1 MSIKVYPQGTLE
13 RKRLGDFCTVLHDIT
28 GGKFEVQDIYFDL
41 GQDWWWTTIV
51 CKDQN
56 YQILNPHQHGA
67 ITRGYEDECLDE
79 EGRVAAAD
87 QACAQALCHG
97 YSPPWTLRSATF
109 PAYAS

>member
-79 EGRVAAAD
+79 IVETYFKLKRQSLELAIRVLD
-87 QACAQALCHG
+87 NKRDN
-97 YSPPWTLRSATF
+97 WKNRR
-109 PAYAS
+109 

>member
-56 YQILNPHQHGA
+56 YQILNPNQHND
-67 ITRGYEDECLDE
+67 IIKGYEDECLE
-79 EGRVAAAD
+79 EIVETYFDIKKLSLKTAMQILENKENAWKNR
-87 QACAQALCHG
+87 
-97 YSPPWTLRSATF
+97 R
-109 PAYAS
+109 

>member
-28 GGKFEVQDIYFDL
+28 GGSFEVQDIYFDL

-56 YQILNPHQHGA
+56 YQILNPRQHGA
-67 ITRGYEDECLDE
+67 ITRGYEDECIDE
-79 EGRVAAAD
+79 IVKSYFDIKKLSLKTAMQILENKENAWKNRG
-87 QACAQALCHG
+87 
-97 YSPPWTLRSATF
+97 
-109 PAYAS
+109 

>member
-56 YQILNPHQHGA
+56 YQILNPHQHND
-67 ITRGYEDECLDE
+67 IIKGYEDECIDEIVETYFKLKRQSLELAIRVLDNK
-79 EGRVAAAD
+79 RD
-87 QACAQALCHG
+87 N
-97 YSPPWTLRSATF
+97 WKNRR
-109 PAYAS
+109 